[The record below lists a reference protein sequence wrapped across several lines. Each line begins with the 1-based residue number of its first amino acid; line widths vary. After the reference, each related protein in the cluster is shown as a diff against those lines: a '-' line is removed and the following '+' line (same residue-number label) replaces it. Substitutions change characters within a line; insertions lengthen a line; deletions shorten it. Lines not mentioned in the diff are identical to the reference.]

1 MKGSFTINTNSKEIR
16 SNETGDKVWMKN
28 CKGDEQIYEK
38 SPQNCWHPLLPQPGQ
53 ETGTG
58 IFCMK
63 CFTTMPLCRREDK
76 YYQDVLARFE

>member
-1 MKGSFTINTNSKEIR
+1 MKVTINTDSKEIR
-16 SNETGDKVWMKN
+16 FNERGNRVWMKK

-58 IFCMK
+58 IFCLK
-63 CFTTMPLCRREDK
+63 CLTTLPLLWRREDK
-76 YYQDVLARFE
+76 YYQDVLA

>member
-1 MKGSFTINTNSKEIR
+1 MTNSKEIH
-16 SNETGDKVWMKN
+16 SNETGDRVWMKK

-38 SPQNCWHPLLPQPGQ
+38 KSPQHCWHPLLPQPGQ

-58 IFCMK
+58 IFCLK
-63 CFTTMPLCRREDK
+63 CSTTMPLCRREDK